1 MISSLERHLLSRRQI
16 LQGAAGL
23 SAAAMM
29 GSRAFAAPSTPI
41 SFVGWQYQPQ
51 IVEEN
56 VKSFMKLYDENVNY
70 ELVSG
75 DYHPVAETKLTGG
88 QHIDMLYS
96 EENYIARWH
105 AANWIRDIESLPGVA
120 DIKAGMFPVSVES
133 LSLPN
138 GGPLCGLPY
147 YAGYNT
153 FLYNEEHL
161 AKAGVQAPETWDAV
175 LDVCRKLKKDGI
187 SEAPFHAMWQ
197 QQWPDMSWYMFAAWY
212 SEGAKVFDADGNFV
226 DEPALRKILEINQT
240 FYKEKLVVEDIMT
253 LPGEGVPSYASGRH
267 TFMVVHDYNHK
278 VANDPAVSKIAGKVR
293 NAIMPGATRSTMAWT
308 AAYLMGSQPV
318 DEERVW
324 NLLQFFGG
332 KAKDGQYH
340 VIKRWALEF
349 GLGSGYK
356 EVMQD
361 PEIVA
366 SFSKW
371 RDLDISAKQLG
382 MATSRAIGKAIWFP
396 EWDMFMMQQVQE
408 YIRSGSSTDQLVASL
423 AAKASELKAQYQ

>member
-1 MISSLERHLLSRRQI
+1 MNNALDRYLLSRRQV
-16 LQGAAGL
+16 LAGMAGFTATGML
-23 SAAAMM
+23 GKRAM
-29 GSRAFAAPSTPI
+29 AAPSTAMAFI
-41 SFVGWQYQPQ
+41 GWQYQPQ
-51 IVEEN
+51 IVAEN
-56 VKSFMKLYDENVNY
+56 VETFKKLYDENVAY
-70 ELVSG
+70 ELVTG
-75 DYHPVAETKLTGG
+75 DYHPVVETKLTGG
-88 QHIDMLYS
+88 QHMDMLYS

-105 AANWIRDIESLPGVA
+105 AAEWIRDLDSLPGVA
-120 DIKAGMFPVSVES
+120 DIKAGMFPVSVQS

-161 AKAGVQAPETWDAV
+161 SKAKADVPKTWDEV
-175 LDVCRKLKKDGI
+175 LELSRKLKTDGI
-187 SEAPFHAMWQ
+187 SDAPFHGMWQ
-197 QQWPDMSWYMFAAWY
+197 QQWSDLSWNIFACWY
-212 SEGAKVFDADGNFV
+212 SEGAKIFDEKGDFV
-226 DEPALRKILEINQT
+226 DEPALRKVLEFFQT
-240 FYKEKLVVEDIMT
+240 VYKEKLVVEDIMT

-278 VANDPAVSKIAGKVR
+278 VVNDPAVSKIAGKVR
-293 NAIMPGATRSTMAWT
+293 NALMPGATQSTMAWT
-308 AAYLMGSQPV
+308 AAYLMGAQPV
-318 DEERVW
+318 DDQRVW

-332 KAKDGQYH
+332 KASDGQYH

-349 GLGSGYK
+349 GLGSAYR
-356 EVMQD
+356 EVMAD
-361 PEIVA
+361 PDIVA

-396 EWDMFMMQQVQE
+396 EWDMFMMQQLQE
-408 YIRSGSSTDQLVASL
+408 YIRSGSSTDAFVSAL

>member
-1 MISSLERHLLSRRQI
+1 MKSSLERLLASRRQVLI
-16 LQGAAGL
+16 GAAAL
-23 SAAAMM
+23 SA
-29 GSRAFAAPSTPI
+29 GSLIRGRAFAAPSAPLT
-41 SFVGWQYQPQ
+41 FAGWQYQPQ
-51 IVEEN
+51 IVDEN
-56 VKSFMKLYDENVNY
+56 VQTFKKLYDENVTY
-70 ELVSG
+70 ELITG
-75 DYHPVAETKLTGG
+75 DYHPLAETKLTGG
-88 QHIDMLYS
+88 QHIDMLYA

-105 AANWIRDIESLPGVA
+105 TAEWIRTIDGLPGV
-120 DIKAGMFPVSVES
+120 DEIKAGMFPVSVES
-133 LSLPN
+133 LSLPS
-138 GGPLCGLPY
+138 GELCGLPY

-161 AKAGVQAPETWDAV
+161 QKAGVSAPETWDAV
-175 LDVCRKLKKDGI
+175 LEVCRKLKADGI
-187 SEAPFHAMWQ
+187 SDAPFHGMWQ
-197 QQWPDMSWYMFAAWY
+197 QQWPNLSWHMFACWY

-226 DEPALRKILEINQT
+226 DEPALRKILEVHQT
-240 FYKEKLVVEDIMT
+240 LYKEKLVAEDIMT

-278 VANDPAVSKIAGKVR
+278 VANDPVVSKIAGKVR

-308 AAYLMGSQPV
+308 ASYLMGSQPV

-356 EVMQD
+356 EVMAD

-371 RDLDISAKQLG
+371 RDLDISSKQLG
-382 MATSRAIGKAIWFP
+382 MATARSIGKAIWFP

-408 YIRSGSSTDQLVASL
+408 YVRSGSSTDTLVANL
-423 AAKASELKAQYQ
+423 ASKAAELKAQYQ

>member
-1 MISSLERHLLSRRQI
+1 MNSSLERLLVSRRQV
-16 LQGAAGL
+16 LKGAAAVTAAGL
-23 SAAAMM
+23 A
-29 GSRAFAAPSTPI
+29 GGRAFAAPSTPLT
-41 SFVGWQYQPQ
+41 FAGWQYQPS

-56 VKSFMKLYDENVNY
+56 VNAFKKLYDENVTY
-70 ELVSG
+70 ELISG
-75 DYHPVAETKLTGG
+75 DYHPLAETKLTGG
-88 QHIDMLYS
+88 QHIDMLYA

-105 AANWIRDIESLPGVA
+105 AAEWIRTIEGLPGV
-120 DIKAGMFPVSVES
+120 DEIKAGMFPVSIQS
-133 LSLPN
+133 LSLPT
-138 GGPLCGLPY
+138 GELCGLPY

-161 AKAGVQAPETWDAV
+161 QKAGVKSPETWDEV
-175 LDVCRKLKKDGI
+175 LDTCRKLKKDGI
-187 SEAPFHAMWQ
+187 SDAPFHAMWQ
-197 QQWPDMSWYMFAAWY
+197 LQWPDMSWYMFACWY

-226 DEPALRKILEINQT
+226 DEPALRKILEVNQT
-240 FYKEKLVVEDIMT
+240 LYKEKLVAEDIMT
-253 LPGEGVPSYASGRH
+253 LPGEGVPEYASGKH

-308 AAYLMGSQPV
+308 ASYLMGAKPV

-356 EVMQD
+356 AVMED
-361 PEIVA
+361 PEIVE

-371 RDLDISAKQLG
+371 RDLKISSEQLG
-382 MATSRAIGKAIWFP
+382 KATARSIGKAIWFP

-408 YIRSGSSTDQLVASL
+408 YIRSGSSTDVLVAAL
-423 AAKASELKAQYQ
+423 ASKATELKAQYQ